1 MIYRMWWRMT
11 EEEKRGG
18 ERGTHTDN
26 DLSEVQE
33 IMRDNDLPFY
43 NTSNDKDEEED
54 DSENYVTK

>member
-1 MIYRMWWRMT
+1 MSK
-11 EEEKRGG
+11 EEKGG

-43 NTSNDKDEEED
+43 NTSNESEEKD